1 MNLSSI
7 DHNDRNPDENQHSN
21 STAIDDQK
29 NDKDISKDDEKEA
42 DESFQKHVTF
52 DILSPVPF
60 MNETENGIPY
70 EPLNSIKDADNV
82 SVDEDIGDDFY
93 DNLEGMTN
101 NKCDNYSLQMFGIHS
116 E

>member
-1 MNLSSI
+1 
-7 DHNDRNPDENQHSN
+7 
-21 STAIDDQK
+21 
-29 NDKDISKDDEKEA
+29 
-42 DESFQKHVTF
+42 
-52 DILSPVPF
+52 

-101 NKCDNYSLQMFGIHS
+101 NKCDNYSLQMFVSILNDLS
-116 E
+116 QNMKSNFLPLRSFRSKPW

>member
-1 MNLSSI
+1 
-7 DHNDRNPDENQHSN
+7 
-21 STAIDDQK
+21 
-29 NDKDISKDDEKEA
+29 
-42 DESFQKHVTF
+42 
-52 DILSPVPF
+52 

-101 NKCDNYSLQMFGIHS
+101 NKCDNYSLQMFGCFVHS
-116 E
+116 EWFISKHEIKFSSFKILWI

>member
-1 MNLSSI
+1 
-7 DHNDRNPDENQHSN
+7 
-21 STAIDDQK
+21 
-29 NDKDISKDDEKEA
+29 
-42 DESFQKHVTF
+42 
-52 DILSPVPF
+52 

-101 NKCDNYSLQMFGIHS
+101 NKCDNYSLQMLNAGFVHS
-116 E
+116 EWFISKHEIKFSSFKIL